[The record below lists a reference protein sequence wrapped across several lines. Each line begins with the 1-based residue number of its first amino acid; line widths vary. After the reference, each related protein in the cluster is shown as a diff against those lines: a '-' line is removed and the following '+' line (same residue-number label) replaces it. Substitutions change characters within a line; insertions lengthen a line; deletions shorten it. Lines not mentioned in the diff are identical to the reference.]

1 MQIEH
6 VPRIKFLHGTL
17 IVILAWPVSSPSL
30 YPERGGA
37 GGGEGGEGGK
47 HGAEVFIYRGEG

>member
-17 IVILAWPVSSPSL
+17 IVILAWL
-30 YPERGGA
+30 YLPRTAIQNATREG
-37 GGGEGGEGGK
+37 GGGE
-47 HGAEVFIYRGEG
+47 HGVKVFIYRGFPCGEE